1 MFRDNLWGTVWIGE
15 VISTDDKLKLGRVK
29 VKIFGKFDELEDE
42 VIPWSIPY
50 NQLSTGTVIIPK
62 VGDIVNVFFENGDEN
77 IPFYFST
84 IKTSDEAVAELE
96 GDYPKV
102 WSIVYDKRMG
112 EDGEGNAGTERTL
125 EIFYTETQ
133 GLIIRK
139 NETFIQLKNEDE
151 SILLKNGKTQRVIN
165 ISDSGISLGTEGVSK
180 EPAVMGQT
188 LDNLLADFITKLGS
202 VTVNS
207 PAGPCSPLN
216 ASPGWPGVI
225 AGKFDTPNN
234 GWEDIK
240 SLLVSIDKDK

>member
-216 ASPGWPGVI
+216 ASPGWLGVI